1 METSA
6 PLLIRKVQNK
16 TPLTKDEITSLIR
29 GFEKGVIPDYQMS
42 AFLMAVYYQ
51 DLSLEEKEHL
61 TNALLTSGHQ
71 MKWPTGKSHYV
82 DKHSTG
88 GTGDKTSLILAPL
101 LAALGY
107 KIPMMSGRGLGH
119 TGGTLDKLESMAGL
133 RTDLS
138 LKEFEDLT
146 EEYGVAFIGQ
156 TKELCPADKKLYALR
171 DVTCTVSSLPLIT
184 ASIVSKKI
192 AEGVKGLVYDVKT
205 GSGAF
210 IKNFE
215 DSKKLAE
222 SLVQTSEKLGAKSVA
237 LITDMSQPLGRYVG
251 NRCEMYECFKILE
264 NSAEHR
270 DEFADTRELTLH
282 LTARLMELHEPDE
295 KYEDLYKKAETCLE
309 SGAPLEIAKKIF
321 KAQGWDGS
329 YPDLHDQFEDWSPK
343 KTGYIKAMD
352 NETIGWASVALG
364 VGRRVITDP
373 VDPSVGFYFYKKA
386 AERLEPGEPLVR
398 IFYTDKEKLEK
409 AKKLLDTAFTF
420 TENKP
425 NAPQLIQDIVY
436 GEN

>member
-1 METSA
+1 MEISA

-16 TPLTKDEITSLIR
+16 TALTQTEITALIR
-29 GFEKGVIPDYQMS
+29 GFEDGSVPDYQMS

-51 DLSLEEKEHL
+51 DLSLKEKEHL

-71 MKWPTGKSHYV
+71 MKWPTEKSHYV

-88 GTGDKTSLILAPL
+88 GTGDKTSLVLAPL

-119 TGGTLDKLESMAGL
+119 TGGTLDKLESLTGL

-138 LKEFEDLT
+138 LKEFENLT
-146 EEYGVAFIGQ
+146 EEFGVAFIGQ

-205 GSGAF
+205 GSGSF

-215 DSKKLAE
+215 DSRKLAE
-222 SLVQTSEKLGAKSVA
+222 SLVQTSEKMGAKSVA

-264 NSAEHR
+264 NCPEHHK
-270 DEFADTRELTLH
+270 DFSDTRELSLH
-282 LTARLMELHEPDE
+282 LTARLMELHEPNVD
-295 KYEDLYKKAETCLE
+295 YEDLYQRAQKCLE
-309 SGAPLEIAKKIF
+309 SGTPLEIANKVF

-329 YPDLHDQFEDWSPK
+329 YPELHSQFVDWAPSQD
-343 KTGYIKAMD
+343 GYIKSMD

-364 VGRRVITDP
+364 VGRKIITDP
-373 VDPSVGFYFYKKA
+373 VDPNVGFYFYKKVA
-386 AERLEPGEPLVR
+386 DHLKPGEPLVR
-398 IFYTDKEKLEK
+398 IFYTDAEKLEK
-409 AKKLLDTAFTF
+409 SKKLLDTAFTF
-420 TENKP
+420 SDNKP
-425 NAPQLIQDIVY
+425 TQPQLIQDIVY
-436 GEN
+436 GEK

>member
-1 METSA
+1 MEISA

-16 TPLTKDEITSLIR
+16 TPLTKEEITALVR
-29 GFEKGVIPDYQMS
+29 GFEQGIVPEYQMS
-42 AFLMAVYYQ
+42 AFLMAVYFQ
-51 DLSLEEKEHL
+51 GLTLDEKEHL

-71 MKWPTGKSHYV
+71 MKWPVDKAHYV

-119 TGGTLDKLESMAGL
+119 TGGTLDKLESMTGL
-133 RTDLS
+133 RTDLT
-138 LKEFEDLT
+138 LKEFEELT
-146 EEYGVAFIGQ
+146 EEHGVAFIGQ
-156 TKELCPADKKLYALR
+156 TKELCPADKKIYALR

-210 IKNFE
+210 IKDFE
-215 DSKKLAE
+215 DSKELAK

-251 NRCEMYECFKILE
+251 NRCEMFECFKILE
-264 NSAEHR
+264 NSKEHQN
-270 DEFADTRELTLH
+270 EFADTRELTLH
-282 LTARLMELHEPDE
+282 LTARLMELHEPNV
-295 KYEDLYKKAETCLE
+295 KYEDLFAKAKTCLE

-321 KAQGWDGS
+321 KAQGWNGS
-329 YPDLHDQFEDWSPK
+329 YPDLHDQYEDWAPS
-343 KTGYIKAMD
+343 KTGFIESMD

-373 VDPSVGFYFYKKA
+373 VDPSVGFYFYKKVA
-386 AERLEPGEPLVR
+386 DKLESGQPLVR
-398 IFYTDKEKLEK
+398 IFYTNKEKLEK

-420 TENKP
+420 TDNKP
-425 NAPQLIQDIVY
+425 HSPQLIQDVVY
-436 GEN
+436 GEK